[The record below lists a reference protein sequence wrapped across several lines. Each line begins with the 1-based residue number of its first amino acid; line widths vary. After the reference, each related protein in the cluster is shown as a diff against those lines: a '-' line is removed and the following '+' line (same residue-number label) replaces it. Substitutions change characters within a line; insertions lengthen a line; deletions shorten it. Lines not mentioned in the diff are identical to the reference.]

1 MTWPPKNCNRLT
13 PLWHDFSHYIQKIQ
27 GPPCSPSHSLPA
39 LVGSHFFWHPSTWC
53 RTSDRRSPE
62 MDLWDWWNHPRP
74 PAGKTQ
80 TAWNDVFFPQRIMT
94 TCDWWLYVLWY
105 VSTEN
110 WVSSNQNINE
120 VHNQLELNAR
130 QTQSSGWSPD
140 CPSSRVLWN
149 ISIPAM
155 VAFMGFSWHTGGR
168 FKDAWCSQ
176 IYSEGIIAKIMHC
189 CQCRT
194 QSAIPLRLAF
204 G

>member
-1 MTWPPKNCNRLT
+1 MTWPPKNCTRLN
-13 PLWHDFSHYIQKIQ
+13 PLLHDFSQYIHKIQ
-27 GPPCSPSHSLPA
+27 GSPCSPHSLPA

-53 RTSDRRSPE
+53 RTSDRRSK
-62 MDLWDWWNHPRP
+62 MDLLMETIQGHQLVKLKQLEMMVSRN
-74 PAGKTQ
+74 
-80 TAWNDVFFPQRIMT
+80 
-94 TCDWWLYVLWY
+94 WWLYVLWY

-120 VHNQLELNAR
+120 VHNQLELNAW

-155 VAFMGFSWHTGGR
+155 VAFMGFSWRTGGR

-176 IYSEGIIAKIMHC
+176 ICSEGIIAKIMHC

-194 QSAIPLRLAF
+194 QAAIPLRLAF